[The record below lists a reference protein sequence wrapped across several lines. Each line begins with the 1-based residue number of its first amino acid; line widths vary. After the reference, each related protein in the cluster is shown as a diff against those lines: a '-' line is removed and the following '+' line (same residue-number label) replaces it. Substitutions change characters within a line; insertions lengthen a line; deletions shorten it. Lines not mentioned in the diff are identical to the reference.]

1 MLCIEPLISAALE
14 YLCLGQSIRA
24 RKIFPKS
31 VPKFVWHVKSIL
43 WREKREKVL
52 DSLSVYGYCD
62 SNTWHVA

>member
-1 MLCIEPLISAALE
+1 MVRIESKMGAAIE
-14 YLCLGQSIRA
+14 YTCLGQRIRV

-62 SNTWHVA
+62 SNTWYVA